1 MDIHALFPSHYLK
14 AADLQGQVRRVTIEA
29 CQPEQLGQGE
39 IKPALQFR
47 GVPKKLILNKTNGL
61 LIAASFGTETTA
73 WAGREIEL
81 YLENVMFQGA
91 VVPAIRV
98 RVPIGATQAPAA
110 AADPF
115 AQAAPAPQPPA
126 PAAPQPPQAAPPA
139 ATAPAAPQPPQAA
152 PPSIPAPAQQP
163 PAATAAA
170 APDPAPAA
178 PQQAEQAPAAAA
190 PQQQQ
195 PEQAA
200 TPAQA
205 ELPINW

>member
-1 MDIHALFPSHYLK
+1 MDINSLFPSNYLK

-81 YLENVMFQGA
+81 YPENVMFQGQ

-98 RVPIGATQAPAA
+98 RVPIGAAQAPAA

-115 AQAAPAPQPPA
+115 AQAAPAPQA
-126 PAAPQPPQAAPPA
+126 P
-139 ATAPAAPQPPQAA
+139 APAAPQPPQAA

-163 PAATAAA
+163 PAATAPA

-190 PQQQQ
+190 PQQQ

-205 ELPINW
+205 ELPIDW

>member
-1 MDIHALFPSHYLK
+1 MDINSLFPSNYLK

-81 YLENVMFQGA
+81 YPENVMFQGQ

-98 RVPIGATQAPAA
+98 RVPIGAAPAPAA

-115 AQAAPAPQPPA
+115 AHAAPAPQPPA
-126 PAAPQPPQAAPPA
+126 PAAPQPPQAAPL
-139 ATAPAAPQPPQAA
+139 
-152 PPSIPAPAQQP
+152 SIPAPAQQP
-163 PAATAAA
+163 PAATAPAA
-170 APDPAPAA
+170 AEPAPAA
-178 PQQAEQAPAAAA
+178 PQQAEQAPAVAAA
-190 PQQQQ
+190 QQPP

>member
-1 MDIHALFPSHYLK
+1 MDINSLFPSNYLK
-14 AADLQGQVRRVTIEA
+14 ASDLQGQVRRVTVEA

-81 YLENVMFQGA
+81 YPENVMFQGR

-98 RVPIGATQAPAA
+98 RVPIGAAPATAA

-115 AQAAPAPQPPA
+115 AHAAPAPAPQPPT
-126 PAAPQPPQAAPPA
+126 PV
-139 ATAPAAPQPPQAA
+139 APQPPQAA
-152 PPSIPAPAQQP
+152 PPSIPTPAQQP
-163 PAATAAA
+163 PAATAPA

-195 PEQAA
+195 PEQTA

-205 ELPINW
+205 ELPIDW

>member
-1 MDIHALFPSHYLK
+1 MDINSLFPSNYLK
-14 AADLQGQVRRVTIEA
+14 AADLQGQVRRVTIA
-29 CQPEQLGQGE
+29 NCAPEQLGQGE

-81 YLENVMFQGA
+81 YPENVMFQGQ

-98 RVPIGATQAPAA
+98 RVPIGAAQAPAA
-110 AADPF
+110 AVDPF
-115 AQAAPAPQPPA
+115 AHAAPAPQA
-126 PAAPQPPQAAPPA
+126 PAV
-139 ATAPAAPQPPQAA
+139 TPQPPQAA
-152 PPSIPAPAQQP
+152 PPSIPAPVPPP
-163 PAATAAA
+163 PAV
-170 APDPAPAA
+170 PAPAAPEPAPTA
-178 PQQAEQAPAAAA
+178 PQQAEQAQAATA

-205 ELPINW
+205 ELPIDW

>member
-1 MDIHALFPSHYLK
+1 MDINSLFPSNYLK

-81 YLENVMFQGA
+81 YPENVMFQGQ

-98 RVPIGATQAPAA
+98 RVPADAAPPQAGV
-110 AADPF
+110 DPF
-115 AQAAPAPQPPA
+115 AQAAPAPAPAAAQPPQAASPSMSAPQPPTPAQAPAAPAQAAEQPLPPA
-126 PAAPQPPQAAPPA
+126 PAAPPQGEQP
-139 ATAPAAPQPPQAA
+139 
-152 PPSIPAPAQQP
+152 
-163 PAATAAA
+163 
-170 APDPAPAA
+170 
-178 PQQAEQAPAAAA
+178 QAEQAPAAAPA
-190 PQQQQ
+190 QQQ

-200 TPAQA
+200 PPAQA
-205 ELPINW
+205 DLPIDW

>member
-1 MDIHALFPSHYLK
+1 MDIHALFPSNYLK
-14 AADLQGQVRRVTIEA
+14 AADLQGQVRRVVIES
-29 CQPEQLGQGE
+29 CMPEQLGQGE

-81 YLENVMFQGA
+81 YPENVMFQGQ

-98 RVPIGATQAPAA
+98 RVPIGAAQAPAA
-110 AADPF
+110 AVDPF
-115 AQAAPAPQPPA
+115 ANAAPAPQPP
-126 PAAPQPPQAAPPA
+126 
-139 ATAPAAPQPPQAA
+139 APAAPQPPQAA

-163 PAATAAA
+163 PAATPPAAA
-170 APDPAPAA
+170 EPAPAA
-178 PQQAEQAPAAAA
+178 PQQA
-190 PQQQQ
+190 
-195 PEQAA
+195 EQAA

>member
-1 MDIHALFPSHYLK
+1 MDIHALFPSNFLK
-14 AADLQGQVRRVTIEA
+14 AADLQGQVRRVTIES
-29 CQPEQLGQGE
+29 CMPEQLGQGE

-81 YLENVMFQGA
+81 YPENVMFQGQ

-98 RVPIGATQAPAA
+98 RVPIGAAPAPAA

-115 AQAAPAPQPPA
+115 AHAAPALAPQPP
-126 PAAPQPPQAAPPA
+126 
-139 ATAPAAPQPPQAA
+139 APAAPQPPQAA

-163 PAATAAA
+163 PAATPPAAA
-170 APDPAPAA
+170 EPAPAA

-190 PQQQQ
+190 PQQQ